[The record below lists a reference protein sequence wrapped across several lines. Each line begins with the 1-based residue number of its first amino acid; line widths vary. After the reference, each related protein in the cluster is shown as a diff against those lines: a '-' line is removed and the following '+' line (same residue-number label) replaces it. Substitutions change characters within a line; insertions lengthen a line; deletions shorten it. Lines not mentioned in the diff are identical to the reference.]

1 MCLGRFYVGA
11 GGMESRAPEDL
22 EEVYQF
28 LRERAGDAEGT
39 QIPSGWD
46 WAETE
51 MGEER
56 IFLFY
61 VFNFLYF
68 EL

>member
-1 MCLGRFYVGA
+1 MGA

-39 QIPSGWD
+39 QIPSG
-46 WAETE
+46 
-51 MGEER
+51 
-56 IFLFY
+56 
-61 VFNFLYF
+61 
-68 EL
+68 